1 MVCNYQKK
9 SNKKRTYGYCSNGD
23 LQKAINAVKSK
34 QMTLRK
40 ASGAFNGKKSTLHDH
55 VKGKH
60 NKKPG
65 IFFLLFSKTEGRK
78 FHSLDTYTQ

>member
-1 MVCNYQKK
+1 MVRNYQRK
-9 SNKKRTYGYCSNGD
+9 SNKKRTYGYCSNED

-40 ASGAFNGKKSTLHDH
+40 ALEAYNVKKSTLHDH

-65 IFFLLFSKTEGRK
+65 IFFLLFSKTDIRQK
-78 FHSLDTYTQ
+78 VSFT

>member
-1 MVCNYQKK
+1 MVRNYQRK
-9 SNKKRTYGYCSNGD
+9 SNKKRTYGYCSNED

-40 ASGAFNGKKSTLHDH
+40 ASEAFNVKKSTLHDH

-65 IFFLLFSKTEGRK
+65 IFFLLFSKTYIR
-78 FHSLDTYTQ
+78 